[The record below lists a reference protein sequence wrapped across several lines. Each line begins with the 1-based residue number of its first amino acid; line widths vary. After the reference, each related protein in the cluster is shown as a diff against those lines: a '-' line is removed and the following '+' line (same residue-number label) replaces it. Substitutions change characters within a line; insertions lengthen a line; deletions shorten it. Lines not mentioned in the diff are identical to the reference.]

1 MTTLLA
7 FAFVLGVLVFVHEL
21 GHFLAAKRV
30 GIRVLKFQLGFNPT
44 IVSFRRGDTEY
55 GIGALPL
62 GGFVKMAGENP
73 DDARTGNP
81 DEFLSKS
88 KWERFQVLI
97 MGPVMNLLLAFVL
110 TAIVLYQGAEI
121 GAYEDQPPIV
131 GVVSA
136 ASPAARAGIEAGDR
150 ITSVNDHPVET
161 WEQLYNAIMS
171 KPNREVTIGLV
182 RGGQTLTKKVTP
194 TVPPDQSRFEIGS
207 IGVLPDVHPHVRSVT
222 PGDAGE
228 KAGLKKDD
236 VVLALNGEP
245 MTFSTDLQQAIAKH
259 PEETITL
266 TLLRDGSRMTIEA
279 KPRKNQSPGYRSP
292 CQVREPCLGIGIGDQ
307 TKSIK
312 PGALE
317 AIGMS
322 FQKNVEYAGLIFQTV
337 WGLLTRETSPRQLM
351 GPVAIAQLSGE
362 SAQLG
367 WIALFSLMASIS
379 LNLGLLNL
387 MPIPVLDGGHI
398 FIMAL
403 EGAARRDF
411 SIRVKEKML
420 LAGFVVLMML
430 MVTVIYNDLT
440 RIRWIERLMPWR

>member
-1 MTTLLA
+1 LTTILS
-7 FAFVLGVLVFVHEL
+7 FVFVLGVLVFVHEL

-62 GGFVKMAGENP
+62 GGFVKMAGESLEEIER
-73 DDARTGNP
+73 DEQGTVVRKS

-97 MGPVMNLLLAFVL
+97 MGPVMNLLLALVL
-110 TAIVLYQGAEI
+110 TAIVLYQGAQVP
-121 GAYEDQPPIV
+121 AYEDQAPVV
-131 GVVSA
+131 GQVTA
-136 ASPAARAGIEAGDR
+136 KSPAERADIKPGDR
-150 ITSVNDHPVET
+150 LVSVADHPIET
-161 WEQLYNAIMS
+161 WEQFYVAIAS
-171 KPNREVTIGLV
+171 RPNREVTIGLIRDGV
-182 RGGQTLTKKVTP
+182 ESTRRVTP
-194 TVPPDQSRFEIGS
+194 EVQADSSRYEIGV
-207 IGVLPDVHPHVRSVT
+207 IGVLPNVHPHVPSLVQ
-222 PGDAGE
+222 GDPAERAGI
-228 KAGLKKDD
+228 KIGD
-236 VVLALNGEP
+236 VIVAVDEDP
-245 MTFSTDLQQAIAKH
+245 ITFSSQLRDAIAKR
-259 PEETITL
+259 PNQEITL
-266 TLLRDGSRMTIEA
+266 SVLRDGSALTIPVQTINHGA
-279 KPRKNQSPGYRSP
+279 NGWI
-292 CQVREPCLGIGIGDQ
+292 GIGIQDAVK
-307 TKSIK
+307 TVK
-312 PGALE
+312 PGAFE
-317 AIGMS
+317 AARMS
-322 FQKNVEYAGLIFQTV
+322 VKKNVEWAGLIVQTL
-337 WGLLTRETSPRQLM
+337 WGLLTLETSPRQLM

-367 WIALFSLMASIS
+367 WVALFSLMASIS

-387 MPIPVLDGGHI
+387 LPIPVLDGGHI

-440 RIRWIERLMPWR
+440 RISWIERLMPWR